1 MKYIYI
7 IRKLCILLSAGLFTF
22 CVRKFVV
29 HMCCA
34 YIKMDIYIYWYVLI
48 YICLSFFRKH
58 YAKTIDILQW
68 NLKWDRQVYLLVLLG
83 SKKIL
88 SDCVHMKMKMKS
100 RMFISNS
107 FDFRI
112 KELSLTSKLLGSKGM
127 RPFVKTLI
135 AFP

>member
-1 MKYIYI
+1 M
-7 IRKLCILLSAGLFTF
+7 
-22 CVRKFVV
+22 
-29 HMCCA
+29 
-34 YIKMDIYIYWYVLI
+34 
-48 YICLSFFRKH
+48 
-58 YAKTIDILQW
+58 
-68 NLKWDRQVYLLVLLG
+68 YLLVLLG